1 MALLSSSLFN
11 DSSWSQQPFVLLQS
25 SVAQSS
31 IPLLR
36 RILENNLKTHQ
47 NCTLLFSFIYPP
59 TDLLGDV
66 SSPAEN
72 VRVFDWL
79 KAVPDYASDWSD
91 PRVKIFNAVEKAPSG
106 SIQIIIDSVDI
117 LCSDIG
123 SMSETYKFLS
133 DLLNLVRARPSPSR
147 LIVHGMRPSQLVP
160 LLIQP
165 TFSSPL
171 VQLVAHPV
179 VLLTYLAKDYLT
191 PPPPS
196 TLRAKFWNVFLPLS
210 ERIHD
215 VERLVYG
222 TNGEGSGGVAEI
234 VFEILVRSGEGRRR
248 GIEREIEGWSV
259 KDGPCNLTKLE
270 SLKEVWTKKAI
281 AEAGPDPTQ
290 NISFNLSLTPSQQE
304 SRAQVPLPYVHE
316 GDPMN
321 RGNRDA
327 TAAIFYDPD
336 SADDIDDDDPDED
349 LDI

>member
-1 MALLSSSLFN
+1 MALLSSSFFN
-11 DSSWSQQPFVLLQS
+11 DSLWLQQPFVLLQS
-25 SVAQSS
+25 SVAQSA

-36 RILENNLKTHQ
+36 QIFAYDVKTRQ
-47 NCTLLFSFIYPP
+47 NRTLLFSFIYPSI
-59 TDLLGDV
+59 DLLGDV
-66 SSPAEN
+66 SSTDEN

-79 KAVPDYASDWSD
+79 ESVPDYTSDWSD
-91 PRVKIFNAVEKAPSG
+91 PRVKIFSAVEEG

-123 SMSETYKFLS
+123 SISETYKFLS
-133 DLLNLVRARPSPSR
+133 DLLSLVRARPSPSR
-147 LIVHGMRPSQLVP
+147 LILHAMRPSQLIP

-165 TFSSPL
+165 TFSSSL
-171 VQLVAHPV
+171 VRLIAHPV
-179 VLLTYLAKDYLT
+179 VLLTHLAKEYLT

-196 TLRAKFWNVFLPLS
+196 TLKAKFWSVFLPVS

-222 TNGEGSGGVAEI
+222 TSSNGEGSGGVAEI
-234 VFEILVRSGEGRRR
+234 VIEILVRGGEGRKR

-259 KDGPCNLTKLE
+259 TVGPCDLTKLE
-270 SLKEVWTKKAI
+270 NLKEVWTKKAI

-290 NISFNLSLTPSQQE
+290 DISFNLSLTPSQQE
-304 SRAQVPLPYVHE
+304 SRAQVPLPYAHE
-316 GDPMN
+316 GNPTN
-321 RGNRDA
+321 RGNHNA
-327 TAAIFYDPD
+327 TTAAILYDPD